1 MNCYEFSREYG
12 IKAAN
17 EIAIKSDT
25 TPGYFRHLEAGRKV
39 PGRTL
44 AAKIEAASG
53 GRITTH
59 EMLFQY
65 HRKTTGEAK
74 PNADRVPV
82 AKLDGLTI
90 DKLYTDAKNSIYALT
105 RFGFWSQE
113 QAAEARRRLD
123 FLREK
128 KINRIGR
135 QAYEGASN
143 ATSNI

>member
-1 MNCYEFSREYG
+1 MNCYEFSREFG

-17 EIAIKSDT
+17 AIALAAGT

-39 PGRTL
+39 PGRAL
-44 AAKIEAASG
+44 AARIEAASG

-65 HRKTTGEAK
+65 QRKADTPPQK
-74 PNADRVPV
+74 PKRVPV
-82 AKLDGLTI
+82 TELNGLAI
-90 DKLYTDAKNSIYALT
+90 DRLYTDAKTSINALT
-105 RFGFWSQE
+105 RFGYWSQE

-128 KINRIGR
+128 KIARIGR
-135 QAYEGASN
+135 QAYEARV
-143 ATSNI
+143 TP